1 MNSNRSSSKGLAV
14 VRNSSEEEGMKPRIL
29 CFAGSTREA
38 SFNRQLAL
46 AAARAVE
53 EAGGEATLMDLRDHP
68 LPMYDGD
75 LETSAG
81 LPLGVRPLKELFKSH
96 DGLFIASPEYN
107 GSFSAVLKN
116 TLDWVSRPAGDEAG
130 TVPYAGKVVAL
141 AAASPGALG
150 GLRGLVHLRAVL
162 QSVGALVLSEQVA
175 IGGAAGAFTPDGRLS
190 DERLQ
195 QMLDRTAAR
204 LVLVASRLRP

>member
-1 MNSNRSSSKGLAV
+1 MNNPNSKSLAV
-14 VRNSSEEEGMKPRIL
+14 VRNSSEEEGMKARIL

-38 SFNRQLAL
+38 SFNRKLAL
-46 AAARAVE
+46 AAVRAVE
-53 EAGGEATLMDLRDHP
+53 EAGGEATFMDLRDHP
-68 LPMYDGD
+68 LPLYDGD
-75 LETSAG
+75 LEASAG

-96 DGLFIASPEYN
+96 HGLFIASPEYN

-116 TLDWVSRPAGDEAG
+116 TLDWISRPAGDEAG
-130 TVPYAGKVVAL
+130 TVPYAGKVAAL

-175 IGGAAGAFTPDGRLS
+175 VGGASTAFTSEGRLA

-195 QMLDRTAAR
+195 QMLDRTAMR
-204 LVLVASRLRP
+204 LVDVAARLRP

>member
-1 MNSNRSSSKGLAV
+1 MNNRSGKGLAV
-14 VRNSSEEEGMKPRIL
+14 VRNSSEEEGVKARIL

-38 SFNRQLAL
+38 SFNRRLAE

-75 LETSAG
+75 LEASAG

-107 GSFSAVLKN
+107 GSMSAVLKN

-130 TVPYAGKVVAL
+130 TVPYAGKVAAL

-175 IGGAAGAFTPDGRLS
+175 VGGAAIAFTPDGRLA

-195 QMLDRTAAR
+195 QMLDRTALRLVDVAAR
-204 LVLVASRLRP
+204 LRS

>member
-1 MNSNRSSSKGLAV
+1 MSNPNSKSLAV
-14 VRNSSEEEGMKPRIL
+14 VRNSSDEEGMKARIL

-38 SFNRQLAL
+38 SFNRKLAL

-53 EAGGEATLMDLRDHP
+53 EAGGEATFMDLRDHP
-68 LPMYDGD
+68 LPLYDGD
-75 LETSAG
+75 LEASAG

-96 DGLFIASPEYN
+96 HGLFIASPEYN

-116 TLDWVSRPAGDEAG
+116 TLDWISRPAGDEAG
-130 TVPYAGKVVAL
+130 TVPYAGKVAAL

-175 IGGAAGAFTPDGRLS
+175 VGGASTAFTSEGRLA

-195 QMLDRTAAR
+195 QMLDRTAMR
-204 LVLVASRLRP
+204 LVDVAARLRP

>member
-1 MNSNRSSSKGLAV
+1 MNNPNSKSLAV
-14 VRNSSEEEGMKPRIL
+14 VRNSSEEEGMKARIL

-38 SFNRQLAL
+38 SFNRKLAL

-53 EAGGEATLMDLRDHP
+53 EAGGEATFMDLRDHP
-68 LPMYDGD
+68 LPLYDGD
-75 LETSAG
+75 LEASAG

-96 DGLFIASPEYN
+96 NGLFIASPEYN

-116 TLDWVSRPAGDEAG
+116 TLDWISRPTGDEAG
-130 TVPYAGKVVAL
+130 TVPYAGKVAAL

-175 IGGAAGAFTPDGRLS
+175 VGGASSAFTSEGRLA

-195 QMLDRTAAR
+195 QMLDRTAMR
-204 LVLVASRLRP
+204 LVDVAARLRP

>member
-1 MNSNRSSSKGLAV
+1 MNNPNSKSLAV
-14 VRNSSEEEGMKPRIL
+14 VRNSSEEEGTKARIL

-46 AAARAVE
+46 AAALAVE
-53 EAGGEATLMDLRDHP
+53 EAGGEATFMDLRDHP
-68 LPMYDGD
+68 LPLYDGD
-75 LETSAG
+75 LEASAG

-96 DGLFIASPEYN
+96 HGLFIASPEYN

-116 TLDWVSRPAGDEAG
+116 TLDWISRPAGDEAG
-130 TVPYAGKVVAL
+130 TVPYAGKVAAL

-175 IGGAAGAFTPDGRLS
+175 VGGASTAFTSEGRLA

-195 QMLDRTAAR
+195 QVLDRTAAR
-204 LVLVASRLRP
+204 LVDVAARLRP

>member
-1 MNSNRSSSKGLAV
+1 MNNPNSKSLAV
-14 VRNSSEEEGMKPRIL
+14 VRNSSEEEGMKARIL

-38 SFNRQLAL
+38 SFNRKLAL
-46 AAARAVE
+46 TAARAVE
-53 EAGGEATLMDLRDHP
+53 EAGGEATFMDLRDHP
-68 LPMYDGD
+68 LPLYDGD
-75 LETSAG
+75 LEASAG

-96 DGLFIASPEYN
+96 HGLFIASPEYN

-116 TLDWVSRPAGDEAG
+116 TLDWISRPAGDEAG
-130 TVPYAGKVVAL
+130 TVPYAGKVAAL

-175 IGGAAGAFTPDGRLS
+175 VGGASSAFTSEGRLA

-195 QMLDRTAAR
+195 QMLDRTAMR
-204 LVLVASRLRP
+204 LVDVAARLRP

>member
-1 MNSNRSSSKGLAV
+1 MNNPNSKSLAV
-14 VRNSSEEEGMKPRIL
+14 VRNSSEEEGMKARIL

-53 EAGGEATLMDLRDHP
+53 EAGGEATFMDLRDHP
-68 LPMYDGD
+68 LPLYDGD
-75 LETSAG
+75 LEASAG

-96 DGLFIASPEYN
+96 NGLFIASPEYN

-116 TLDWVSRPAGDEAG
+116 TLDWISRPAGDEAG
-130 TVPYAGKVVAL
+130 TVPYAGKVAAL

-175 IGGAAGAFTPDGRLS
+175 VGGASSAFTPEGRLA

-195 QMLDRTAAR
+195 QMLDRTALR
-204 LVLVASRLRP
+204 LVDVAARLRP

>member
-1 MNSNRSSSKGLAV
+1 MNNPNSKSLAV
-14 VRNSSEEEGMKPRIL
+14 VRNSSDEEGMRARIL

-38 SFNRQLAL
+38 SFNRKLAL

-53 EAGGEATLMDLRDHP
+53 EAGGEATFMDLRDHP
-68 LPMYDGD
+68 LPLYDGD
-75 LETSAG
+75 LEASAG

-116 TLDWVSRPAGDEAG
+116 TLDWISRPAGDEAG
-130 TVPYAGKVVAL
+130 TVPYAGKVAAL
-141 AAASPGALG
+141 AATSPGALG

-175 IGGAAGAFTPDGRLS
+175 VGGASNAFSPDGKLA

-204 LVLVASRLRP
+204 LVDVAARLRP

>member
-1 MNSNRSSSKGLAV
+1 MNTRNSKSLAV
-14 VRNSSEEEGMKPRIL
+14 VRNSSEEEVRKARIL

-38 SFNRQLAL
+38 SFNRRLAQ

-68 LPMYDGD
+68 LPLYDGD
-75 LETSAG
+75 LEASAG

-96 DGLFIASPEYN
+96 DGLFVVSPEYN
-107 GSFSAVLKN
+107 GSMSAVLKN
-116 TLDWVSRPAGDEAG
+116 TLDWVSRPAGEEAG
-130 TVPYAGKVVAL
+130 TVPYAGKVAAL

-162 QSVGALVLSEQVA
+162 QSVGALVLSEQLA
-175 IGGAAGAFTPDGRLS
+175 LGNAATAFTDEGRLT
-190 DERLQ
+190 DERMQ
-195 QMLDRTAAR
+195 QMLDKT
-204 LVLVASRLRP
+204 ASRLVDVALRLRD